1 MKFGWRIALVL
12 IIIVAAYFSFYPP
25 KEKINLGLD
34 LQGGMYVVLEVDA
47 LKLFESKASDID
59 SQFRELLSRLT
70 DKKGLSADEVFKA
83 IEDQAKD
90 LKVDLPKYFP
100 DISAPDNKAVIK
112 ELKGRA
118 QGAMDNVE
126 EIIRTRIDEFGVAE
140 PQIQLQGKERLIVQ
154 LPGIENAKRAKEI
167 IERQALL
174 EFKIVREEGLE
185 EALKGNIPAGCQLV
199 YFEKEEGQEKEAPL
213 LVESSAKLTGEYLE
227 SAGVSWDQFGRPVV
241 SLTFNDAGSK
251 RFFDVTKESV
261 GKRLAILL
269 DGHPKSAPNVNE
281 PISGGRAQISGRFS
295 EEEAGDLAVVLRAG
309 SLPVPIQLA
318 EDRTVGPTLGQDS
331 INKGLVA
338 AGIGMMLVILFMIIR
353 YKFSGLVADLA
364 LIFNMIIIFG
374 ALAGFS
380 ATLTLPGIAGIILT
394 IGMSVD
400 ANVIIFER
408 IKEELRK
415 GKTVRTAIAD
425 GFGRAFWTIFDAQTT
440 TLIAAFV
447 LFQFGTGPIKG
458 FAVTLSIGIFASM
471 FTALFFS
478 RLVFD
483 LVTTRRD
490 VRRLSI

>member
-12 IIIVAAYFSFYPP
+12 IIVVAAYLSFYPP

-47 LKLFESKASDID
+47 LKLFESRASNVD

-70 DKKGLSADEVFKA
+70 GKKGLSADEVFKA
-83 IEDQAKD
+83 IEGQAKD

-100 DISAPDNKAVIK
+100 DIPASDNKAVIK
-112 ELKGRA
+112 ELKERA
-118 QGAMDNVE
+118 EGAMENVL

-154 LPGIENAKRAKEI
+154 LPGIENARRAKEI
-167 IERQALL
+167 INRQALL
-174 EFKIVREEGLE
+174 EFKLVREEGLE

-199 YFEKEEGQEKEAPL
+199 YFEEEGQEKGTPL
-213 LVESSAKLTGEYLE
+213 LVESHAMLTGEYLE
-227 SAGVSWDQFGRPVV
+227 SAGVGFDEFGRPIVQ
-241 SLTFNDAGSK
+241 LTFNDAGAK
-251 RFFDVTKESV
+251 RFFDVTRKSV

-281 PISGGRAQISGRFS
+281 PIPGGRAQISGRFTD
-295 EEEAGDLAVVLRAG
+295 EEAKDLAVVLRAG

-338 AGIGMMLVILFMIIR
+338 AGIGMLAVLLFMIIR

-374 ALAGFS
+374 ALAGFD

-400 ANVIIFER
+400 ANVLIFER
-408 IKEELRK
+408 IKEELKK
-415 GKTVRTAIAD
+415 GKTIRMAIAD
-425 GFGRAFWTIFDAQTT
+425 GFGRTFWTIFDAQIT

-447 LFQFGTGPIKG
+447 LFHFGTGPIKG
-458 FAVTLSIGIFASM
+458 FAVTLSIGIFTSM

-478 RLVFD
+478 RLIFD